1 MLVLRLTL
9 ALAVVLALMWFAAR
23 VVRNVGAGRA
33 PGVMEVLARQQIGRG
48 SQVAIVRV
56 GDQALVIGVTDNK
69 VSLLTETDLET
80 IEAAQAAADAR
91 RPLRTAV
98 SRTSLAG
105 APAALPSPAA
115 AMDDAAALPRS
126 GATALPSGTG
136 ALHGSILAPSTWRQA
151 VHAIRE
157 RTVRSR

>member
-9 ALAVVLALMWFAAR
+9 ALAVVLGLMWFAAR
-23 VVRNVGAGRA
+23 VLRNVGAGRA
-33 PGVMEVLARQQIGRG
+33 SGVMEVLARQQIGRG

-56 GDQALVIGVTDNK
+56 GDQALVIGVTETK

-80 IEAAQAAADAR
+80 IEAAQAAADAQR
-91 RPLRTAV
+91 AARTAV
-98 SRTSLAG
+98 SRTSLTA
-105 APAALPSPAA
+105 ASALPSPAA
-115 AMDDAAALPRS
+115 ALDDAAVVGRS
-126 GATALPSGTG
+126 AATAMPSENG